1 MSGFAQKIK
10 QVFYIAIILFACS
23 RTIASSN
30 PTTIQN
36 QASATY
42 EVDGQTLR
50 IFSGTVIAQIQ
61 ASSISLVK
69 TASTTSAS
77 PGQDITFSL
86 VPQASGLIISPVYVE
101 VDGQSQPL
109 VLIRDVIPANTTF
122 SKINNAAGSSIL
134 YHIFGNPENVYT
146 TSKPANTNKIDA
158 IAFGFTQYQTVPVS
172 FSVNIHSNADEAIYN
187 TGSFYCTADSTVT
200 NVLSNPV
207 VVTLMGGIPPDL
219 YFFNSAFTATQERS
233 RAGNDLYVQAS
244 AAACNQDPLTPET
257 RPITLTSLLT
267 GDKETY
273 PALETGPNTGIFR
286 ITAPT
291 KDATDY
297 AVVTGDGIMEILP
310 GDTITATMTGCGAT
324 NATSVILIDPDGV
337 VYDSKSDVPV
347 TQAAVAILT
356 LSGAPATVYMADGKT
371 PAPSTVLTDTQGH
384 FAFPVVNP
392 GTYHYKVVPPTG
404 YKFPSAVQPANLPK
418 DRITDTSGSYGGN
431 FTVLPSTKRVQ
442 FDIPVDSI
450 LTTNGGLFVEKTA
463 SKSEVSIPDFLT
475 YAIQVKNVSG
485 ADVTNIVVQ
494 DNMPAGFSYRN
505 GTLQINRTNA
515 PNPKLSGTTMSVTI
529 PFLASG
535 SVAVITYASEVGP
548 GALKSTGINT
558 AQATAKGPPR
568 LTSNVAKAVVTIDPG
583 VFTDKSV
590 IIGKIFVDSNTN
602 QIQDAGEPGVP
613 GVRIYMEN
621 GSYVITDEEGKYDFY
636 GISPGTHVL
645 KVDYTT
651 LPKGAKLEVL
661 NNLDAGYP
669 ATKFVEI
676 HGYEMK
682 KENFAILP
690 SKAVIAQVNA
700 RRTNALS
707 ANEIDQALKTQ
718 LSPDGKIAASSDVKG
733 LPASGLLNSAS
744 TNKPAGFSNG
754 TNHTSAIIISP
765 ATPETNNADA
775 TTNSAYVSPDFKPLM
790 PPSLDSANSTLPYGG
805 ARDYIPDMD
814 LETSITNLNNK
825 LGFIDFKDNDTLPA
839 PQATIRVKGPSGAK
853 LIVSVNG
860 KELTHSSLGKQV
872 EDAKKQLQAA
882 EYIGIQLTPGTNIF
896 TLKVLDPF
904 GNSRGTTSV
913 HVIAPDHLAK
923 IKVFMPQKDQP
934 ADGMTK
940 AHIVVTLTD
949 AKGVPVTART
959 PLTLEASNGKWDVK
973 DLDPNT
979 PGTQVFIEGG
989 KASFDLIPPLDP
1001 GNCVIVVSSGNIE
1014 DRETLPFLP
1023 DLRPMMAVGVIEGT
1037 MSLSKLNPAA
1047 LTPAR
1052 TQDGFTEELNS
1063 FALNGNNTAN
1073 MGGRAAFFLK
1083 GKIKGDYLL
1092 TMGYDSTKSGTT
1104 LFRDI
1109 QPDQF
1114 YPVYGD
1120 SALRGFDAQSTS
1132 RLYIRIDKKRCF
1144 LLYGDMNTQGDTVE
1158 ARGLG
1163 NYNRSLTGVKEH
1175 YEKNNIK
1182 ANLWASQDSS
1192 VQSVLEV
1199 PANGTSGPYYFNMPN
1214 GIQNSEVVEILT
1226 RDRNQTAIILQKQ
1239 TMTRF
1244 SDYEYDSF
1252 TGGILFKQ
1260 PIPSLDPNL
1269 NPISIRITVENAT
1282 TGNPFWI
1289 YGGDAQ
1295 VKVNKSVEVGGSFVR
1310 DENPANKYQLY
1321 SANSTVKV
1329 TEHTF
1334 VMGEVAQSQSDLSG
1348 TGNAGRVE
1356 VRTHDDKTDAR
1367 AYFAQTDP
1375 NFTNNSSSIL
1385 PGQIEGGFKGTRKI
1399 TPTINAK
1406 VEGIYTENQAQ
1417 NTWTRGILASIE
1429 KTWGKFKAEIGIRHS
1444 DSEVLPT
1451 SALTSTTSTNGI
1463 NTVDTVRAKVTAPV
1477 PGIKSANVYTEY
1489 EQDVNDST
1497 KRTAA
1502 VGADYQIKAKTRL
1515 YARDE
1520 FISTLGSA
1528 YDLGAGSVSQNRA
1541 VAGFETEY
1549 MKDGQSFNEYRIRD
1563 SINGQDAEAA
1573 TGLRNLFTLS
1583 DGIKMNTTFE
1593 RVTPVTT
1600 AAQANEATAGT
1611 IGFEITRDPNTK
1623 YSARVEVR
1631 DTETQDTI
1639 MNSLGYARKINKEWT
1654 FLGKSIYM
1662 LTLDKNDSGEHDQA
1676 RFQAGFAYRPVDSD
1690 KWNALMKYEYRIN
1703 NDTTTASTP
1712 DHSDVQMFVGD
1723 INYQPTAR
1731 LEISGHYALKYVRE
1745 TVTGSSEASGFA
1757 HLIGGRMAYDIT
1769 KRVDVGFGAYTLA
1782 NADFSQDQYAIGPQ
1796 VGILFK
1802 KNIRVV
1808 LGYNVTGFHDRDLS
1822 EGYTNPG
1829 FFVSFR
1835 MKFDETFFHK
1845 SDE

>member
-1 MSGFAQKIK
+1 MFGYCKRFEK
-10 QVFYIAIILFACS
+10 AII
-23 RTIASSN
+23 IAFLIGVCERSSAS
-30 PTTIQN
+30 TSQITIQN

-42 EVDGQTLR
+42 EISGQTIR
-50 IFSGTVIAQIQ
+50 VFSDTVIAQIQ
-61 ASSISLVK
+61 PSSISLFK
-69 TASTTSAS
+69 TASVASAL
-77 PGQDITFSL
+77 PGQEVAFSL
-86 VPQASGLIISPVYVE
+86 TPQASGLIISPVYVE
-101 VDGQSQPL
+101 VNGQAQQL
-109 VLIRDVIPANTTF
+109 VILRDTIPANTTF
-122 SKINNAAGSSIL
+122 SKVNNAAGSQVL
-134 YHIFGNPENVYT
+134 FHTFGNPENTYT
-146 TSKPANTNKIDA
+146 TSQPTASQIDA
-158 IAFGFTQYQTVPVS
+158 VAFGFTQFQNVPVS
-172 FSVNIHSNADEAIYN
+172 FSVNIHTNADIAIYN
-187 TGSFYCTADSTVT
+187 TGSFYCTADSAVT

-207 VVTLMGGIPPDL
+207 AVTLTSGLPPNLDF
-219 YFFNSAFTATQERS
+219 YNPEFTATQTNT
-233 RAGNDLYVQAS
+233 RAGNNLYVQAI
-244 AAACNQDPLTPET
+244 AAACNQDPLAPET
-257 RPITLTSLLT
+257 RPITLTSQLT
-267 GDKETY
+267 GDIETY
-273 PALETGPNTGIFR
+273 PAVETGPNTGIFR

-291 KDATDY
+291 KDATTH
-297 AVVTGDGIMEILP
+297 AVVQGDGIMEILP

-337 VYDSKSDVPV
+337 VYDSKSDAPVPK
-347 TQAAVAILT
+347 AAVTILT
-356 LSGAPATVYMADGKT
+356 LQDTPATVYMADGKT
-371 PAPSTVLTDTQGH
+371 PAPSTVLTDSRGH
-384 FAFPVVNP
+384 FSFPVIAP
-392 GTYHYKVVPPTG
+392 GIYHYRVLPPVG
-404 YKFPSAVQPANLPK
+404 YQFPSVVQPSKLPK
-418 DRITDTSGSYGGN
+418 DRITDSPGSYGGN
-431 FTVLPSTKRVQ
+431 FTVLPSTTAVQ
-442 FDIPVDSI
+442 FDVPVDNI
-450 LTTNGGLFVEKTA
+450 LTTNGGLFIEKTA
-463 SKSEVSIPDFLT
+463 SKTEVSIPDFLT
-475 YAIQVKNVSG
+475 YGIQVKNVSG
-485 ADVTNIVVQ
+485 GDVTNITVQ

-505 GTLQINRTNA
+505 GTLKLNGTNA
-515 PNPKLSGTTMSVTI
+515 PNPHISGAVMTITI
-529 PFLASG
+529 PFLAAG
-535 SVAVITYASEVGP
+535 GVATIIYAAEVGP
-548 GALKSTGINT
+548 GAIKSTGINT

-568 LTSNVAKAVVTIDPG
+568 LTSNVAQAVVTIDPG

-590 IIGKIFVDSNTN
+590 IIGKVYVDSNTN
-602 QIQDAGEPGVP
+602 QMQDLGEPGVP

-661 NNLDAGYP
+661 NNADADYP

-676 HGYEMK
+676 QGYEMK
-682 KENFAILP
+682 KANFALLP
-690 SKAVIAQVNA
+690 NQAVMALVQA
-700 RRTNALS
+700 RRTNAVS
-707 ANEIDQALKTQ
+707 ANEIDHALKAP
-718 LSPDGKIAASSDVKG
+718 LSVDGKIGQNSDVKG
-733 LPASGLLNSAS
+733 LPAAGLLNMGT
-744 TNKPAGFSNG
+744 TNRPTAPSIL
-754 TNHTSAIIISP
+754 TNLTQSIGV
-765 ATPETNNADA
+765 ATNPTPDDA
-775 TTNSAYVSPDFKPLM
+775 TNTYVSPDFKPLM

-805 ARDYIPDMD
+805 TRDYIPDMD
-814 LETSITNLNNK
+814 LETSVTNLNNK

-853 LIVSVNG
+853 LIVTVNG
-860 KELTHSSLGKQV
+860 KELTRSSLGKQID
-872 EDAKKQLQAA
+872 DAKKQLQAA
-882 EYIGIQLTPGTNIF
+882 EYIGVQLTPGTNIF
-896 TLKVLDPF
+896 TLKMADSF
-904 GNSRGTTSV
+904 GNIRGSNSV

-923 IKVFMPQKDQP
+923 IKIFMPKQDQP

-940 AHIVVTLTD
+940 ARIVVTLTD

-959 PLTLEASNGKWDVK
+959 PLTLEASNGKWDIQ
-973 DLDPNT
+973 DLDPTT

-989 KASFDLIPPLDP
+989 KATFDIIPPLDP
-1001 GNCVIVVSSGNIE
+1001 GNCVISVSSGNIE
-1014 DRETLPFLP
+1014 AQDTLPFLP

-1037 MSLSKLNPAA
+1037 MSLSRLNPAA
-1047 LTPAR
+1047 ISPAR

-1063 FALNGNNTAN
+1063 FALNGNGNAN

-1083 GKIKGDYLL
+1083 GKIRGDYLL
-1092 TMGYDSTKSGTT
+1092 TMGYDSAKSGTT

-1120 SALRGFDAQSTS
+1120 SAIRGFDAQSTS

-1144 LLYGDMNTQGDTVE
+1144 LLYGDMNTQGDAVE

-1175 YEKNNIK
+1175 YENNNVK
-1182 ANLWASQDSS
+1182 ANVWASEDST
-1192 VQSVLEV
+1192 VQSVIEI
-1199 PANGTSGPYYFNMPN
+1199 PANGTSGPYYFNIPN
-1214 GIQNSEVVEILT
+1214 GVQNSEVVELLT

-1239 TMTRF
+1239 TLNRF
-1244 SDYEYDSF
+1244 SDYEYDAF

-1269 NPISIRITVENAT
+1269 NPISIRVTVENAT

-1295 VKVNKSVEVGGSFVR
+1295 VKVNNSVEVGGSFVR

-1329 TEHTF
+1329 TEHTY
-1334 VMGEVAQSQSDLSG
+1334 VMGEVAQSQADLSG

-1406 VEGIYTENQAQ
+1406 VEGVYTENQVQ

-1429 KTWGKFKAEIGIRHS
+1429 KTWGRFKAEIGIRHS

-1451 SALTSTTSTNGI
+1451 SAVTSTSTTNGI
-1463 NTVDTVRAKVTAPV
+1463 NTVDTIRGRVTAPV
-1477 PGIKSANVYTEY
+1477 PGVKNANVYTEY

-1528 YDLGAGSVSQNRA
+1528 YDLGAGSISQNRA
-1541 VAGFETEY
+1541 VVGFETEY
-1549 MKDGQSFNEYRIRD
+1549 MKDGQSFNEYRMRD

-1573 TGLRNLFTLS
+1573 TGLRNLFTLT
-1583 DGIKMNTTFE
+1583 DGVKMNTTFE

-1611 IGFEITRDPNTK
+1611 VAFEITRSPDTK

-1639 MNSLGYARKINKEWT
+1639 MNTLGYAHKINREWT

-1662 LTLDKNDSGEHDQA
+1662 IALDKNDSGEHDQA

-1690 KWNALMKYEYRIN
+1690 KWNALVKYEYRIN
-1703 NDTTTASTP
+1703 NDTTTALNP

-1723 INYQPTAR
+1723 INYQPTAK
-1731 LEISGHYALKYVRE
+1731 LEMSGHYALKYVQE
-1745 TVTGSSEASGFA
+1745 TVPGSSEASGFA
-1757 HLIGGRMAYDIT
+1757 HLIGGRMAYDLT
-1769 KRVDVGFGAYTLA
+1769 KRFDIGFGAYTLA

-1796 VGILFK
+1796 LGILFK
-1802 KNIRVV
+1802 KNIRIV

-1845 SDE
+1845 SND

>member
-1 MSGFAQKIK
+1 MFGASKFLKTVVI
-10 QVFYIAIILFACS
+10 IAFLLGVCGRS
-23 RTIASSN
+23 SASTN
-30 PTTIQN
+30 PITIQN

-42 EVDGQTLR
+42 EIGGQTLR

-61 ASSISLVK
+61 ASSLSLIK
-69 TASTTSAS
+69 TVSPTSAN
-77 PGQDITFSL
+77 PGQVVTFSL
-86 VPQASGLIISPVYVE
+86 TPQASGLIISPVYVE
-101 VDGQSQPL
+101 VNGQSQPL
-109 VLIRDVIPANTTF
+109 VIIRDVIPANTTF
-122 SKINNAAGSSIL
+122 NRINNANGSVAL
-134 YHIFGNPENVYT
+134 YHVFGNPDNVYT
-146 TSKPANTNKIDA
+146 TSQPSNVSQIDA
-158 IAFGFTQYQTVPVS
+158 IAFGFSQFQAIPVS
-172 FSVNIHSNADEAIYN
+172 FSVIIHTNANETIYN
-187 TGSFYCTADSTVT
+187 TGDFNCTANASIT

-207 VVTLMGGIPPDL
+207 AVLLAGGLPPDL
-219 YFFNSAFTATQERS
+219 FFYDSSFSTTQVHS
-233 RAGNDLYVQAS
+233 RAGNDLFVQAS
-244 AAACNQDPLTPET
+244 ASACNQNPQVPET
-257 RPITLTSLLT
+257 RPITLTSQLT
-267 GDKETY
+267 GDQEVY

-286 ITAPT
+286 ITVPT
-291 KDATDY
+291 KDATSY
-297 AVVTGDGIMEILP
+297 AVVKGDGIMEILP
-310 GDTITATMTGCGAT
+310 GDTITASMTGCGAT

-347 TQAAVAILT
+347 PQATVSILT
-356 LSGAPATVYMADGKT
+356 LSGSPAVVYATDGKT
-371 PAPSTVLTDTQGH
+371 RAPSSVLTDTQGH
-384 FAFPVVNP
+384 FAFPVVSP
-392 GTYHYKVVPPTG
+392 GTYHYKVVPPVG
-404 YKFPSAVQPANLPK
+404 YKFPSLVQPANLPK
-418 DRITDTSGSYGGN
+418 ERITDASGSYGGN
-431 FTVLPSTKRVQ
+431 FTVLPSAKQVQ

-450 LTTNGGLFVEKTA
+450 LTTNGGLFIEKTA
-463 SKSEVSIPDFLT
+463 SKSSVSIPDFLT
-475 YAIQVKNVSG
+475 YSIQVKNVSG
-485 ADVTNIVVQ
+485 ADVTDIVVQ
-494 DNMPAGFSYRN
+494 DNMPAGFSFRN
-505 GTLQINRTNA
+505 GTLQINNTNA
-515 PNPKLSGTTMSVTI
+515 PNPKISGATMSITV

-535 SVAVITYASEVGP
+535 AVATITYASEVGP

-558 AQATAKGPPR
+558 AQATAKGPPK
-568 LTSNVAKAVVTIDPG
+568 LISNVAKAVVTIDPG

-590 IIGKIFVDSNTN
+590 IIGKIFADNNTN
-602 QIQDAGEPGVP
+602 KIQDAGEVGVP
-613 GVRIYMEN
+613 GVRIYMED

-661 NNLDAGYP
+661 NNADAGYP

-682 KENFAILP
+682 KENFALLP
-690 SKAVIAQVNA
+690 SKEVNAQVAA
-700 RRTNALS
+700 RRTSATS
-707 ANEIDQALKTQ
+707 ANEIEQALKTQ
-718 LSPDGKIAASSDVKG
+718 LTPDGKITTSSDVKS
-733 LPASGLLNSAS
+733 LPASGLLNAAS
-744 TNKPAGFSNG
+744 TNKP
-754 TNHTSAIIISP
+754 
-765 ATPETNNADA
+765 TPVFNNANGVVTNTAGD
-775 TTNSAYVSPDFKPLM
+775 TTNAYISPDFKPLI
-790 PPSLDSANSTLPYGG
+790 PPALDAANSTLPYGG
-805 ARDYIPDMD
+805 SRDYIPDMD
-814 LETSITNLNNK
+814 LESSVTNLNNK
-825 LGFIDFKDNDTLPA
+825 LAFIDFKENDTLPA

-853 LIVSVNG
+853 LIVTVNG
-860 KELTHSSLGKQV
+860 KELTHSSLGKQI
-872 EDAKKQLQAA
+872 EDPKKQLQAA
-882 EYIGIQLTPGTNIF
+882 EYIGIQLTPGTNTF
-896 TLKVLDPF
+896 CLKVVDSF
-904 GNSRGTTSV
+904 GNIRGTNSV

-923 IKVFMPQKDQP
+923 IKVFIPHKDQP
-934 ADGMTK
+934 ADGMTH
-940 AHIVVTLTD
+940 AHIEVTLTD

-989 KASFDLIPPLDP
+989 KATFDIIPPLDP
-1001 GNCVIVVSSGNIE
+1001 GNCVIRVSSGNIGAQ
-1014 DRETLPFLP
+1014 DTMPFLP

-1037 MSLSKLNPAA
+1037 MSMSRLNPAA
-1047 LTPAR
+1047 ITPAR

-1063 FALNGNNTAN
+1063 FALNGNGTAN

-1083 GKIKGDYLL
+1083 GRIKGDYLL

-1132 RLYIRIDKKRCF
+1132 KLYIRIDKKRCF
-1144 LLYGDMNTQGDTVE
+1144 LLYGDMNTQGDAVE

-1182 ANLWASQDSS
+1182 ANVWASQDST

-1214 GIQNSEVVEILT
+1214 GVQNSEVVEILT
-1226 RDRNQTAIILQKQ
+1226 RDRNQTSIILQKQ
-1239 TMTRF
+1239 ALTRF
-1244 SDYEYDSF
+1244 SDYEYDAF

-1269 NPISIRITVENAT
+1269 NPISIRITVENST
-1282 TGNPFWI
+1282 TGNPFWV

-1295 VKVNKSVEVGGSFVR
+1295 VKVNNSVEVGGSFVR
-1310 DENPANKYQLY
+1310 DENPDNKYQLY

-1329 TEHTF
+1329 TDHTY
-1334 VMGEVAQSQSDLSG
+1334 VIGEVAQSQSDLSG

-1385 PGQIEGGFKGTRKI
+1385 PGQVEGGFKGTRKL
-1399 TPTINAK
+1399 TPTISAQ

-1417 NTWTRGILASIE
+1417 NTWTRGILASIQ
-1429 KTWGKFKAEIGIRHS
+1429 KTWGRFKAEIGIRHS

-1451 SALTSTTSTNGI
+1451 SSVTSIASTNGV
-1463 NTVDTVRAKVTAPV
+1463 NTVDTVRAKITAPV
-1477 PGIKSANVYTEY
+1477 PGVKNASAYTEY
-1489 EQDVNDST
+1489 EQDVNDSS

-1573 TGLRNLFTLS
+1573 TGLRNLFNVANGVKLS
-1583 DGIKMNTTFE
+1583 TTFE

-1600 AAQANEATAGT
+1600 AAQANQATAGT
-1611 IGFEITRDPNTK
+1611 IGLDITRDPNTK

-1639 MNSLGYARKINKEWT
+1639 MNSLGYAKKINKEWT
-1654 FLGKSIYM
+1654 FLGRSIYM
-1662 LTLDKNDSGEHDQA
+1662 ITLDKNDTGEHEQA
-1676 RFQAGFAYRPVDSD
+1676 RFQAGFAYRPVNSD
-1690 KWNALMKYEYRIN
+1690 KWNGLVKYEYIIN
-1703 NDTTTASTP
+1703 NDTTTATSP

-1723 INYQPTAR
+1723 INYQPTAK

-1757 HLIGGRMAYDIT
+1757 HLIGGRMAYDIN
-1769 KRVDVGFGAYTLA
+1769 KRFDVGFGAYTLA

-1808 LGYNVTGFHDRDLS
+1808 LGYNVTGFHDRDLG

-1835 MKFDETFFHK
+1835 MKFDETFFNK